1 MLLASPFVTLA
12 RYSWHFWYLLGGRGA
27 AARFRA
33 EGHAGLKMI
42 WYVLRAHAAL
52 LAHLPR
58 LWRQR
63 REIRRAA
70 RITPAIF
77 RHLLRAHSI
86 SARKVAA
93 L

>member
-1 MLLASPFVTLA
+1 
-12 RYSWHFWYLLGGRGA
+12 
-27 AARFRA
+27 
-33 EGHAGLKMI
+33 MI
-42 WYVLRAHAAL
+42 WYILRAHAAL
-52 LAHLPR
+52 LAHVPR

-63 REIRRAA
+63 REIRGRA

-77 RHLLRAHSI
+77 RHLLRSHSI

>member
-1 MLLASPFVTLA
+1 
-12 RYSWHFWYLLGGRGA
+12 
-27 AARFRA
+27 
-33 EGHAGLKMI
+33 MI

-52 LAHLPR
+52 LANLRR

-63 REIRRAA
+63 RDIRARA

-77 RHLLRAHSI
+77 RHLVRSHSI
-86 SARKVAA
+86 SAKRVAG

>member
-1 MLLASPFVTLA
+1 MV
-12 RYSWHFWYLLGGRGA
+12 
-27 AARFRA
+27 
-33 EGHAGLKMI
+33 

-58 LWRQR
+58 LWRER
-63 REIRRAA
+63 REIRRRA

-77 RHLLRAHSI
+77 RRLVRSHSI